1 MSEGKAKAF
10 RTGTIVF
17 WVLMA
22 LTIGEYFIGITP
34 NPSIVLLFI
43 VALIKATLI
52 VQIFMHIARLWHEE
66 SH

>member
-43 VALIKATLI
+43 VALIKL
-52 VQIFMHIARLWHEE
+52 H
-66 SH
+66 